1 MLLYE
6 PIRLLAVLKLM
17 KTSCYYEPIIFT
29 ILKNNLLLIIV
40 DDIVPVH
47 EAVIEV
53 TDWFSLGLKL
63 GIPYHQLER
72 IRIDGHNEIA
82 RQRNM
87 ILSWFET
94 GHASWSSLVEAL
106 KSPLIKKDEIAKQI
120 IKAHPREYD
129 I

>member
-1 MLLYE
+1 MMF
-6 PIRLLAVLKLM
+6 AV
-17 KTSCYYEPIIFT
+17 
-29 ILKNNLLLIIV
+29 LKNNLLLIIV
-40 DDIVPVH
+40 DDIVPVL
-47 EAVIEV
+47 EAIIEV

-72 IRIDGHNEIA
+72 IKIDGHNENA

-87 ILSWFET
+87 ILSWLET

-106 KSPLIKKDEIAKQI
+106 KSPLIKKEEIAEQI
-120 IKAHPREYD
+120 IKAHPRKYD